1 LKLHHV
7 LHNIFIFP
15 TALEQLSQ
23 KYNNMLEIC
32 YLVYS
37 MAEVAAAVVVVA
49 VVAVVVVVVVV
60 VDIAVAVVA
69 AAAADGSDAVEW
81 SVAGHVMDVWPAISF
96 RVAYGP
102 TVMHS
107 MPLWRRASLV
117 LTLPTLLLL
126 FYYYIIFIYYF

>member
-49 VVAVVVVVVVV
+49 VVVDIAVVVV
-60 VDIAVAVVA
+60 AVA
-69 AAAADGSDAVEW
+69 AAVVADGSDAVEW
-81 SVAGHVMDVWPAISF
+81 SVAGHVMDVWPTISF
-96 RVAYGP
+96 RAAYGP
-102 TVMHS
+102 AVMHS
-107 MPLWRRASLV
+107 MPLWTLASLE
-117 LTLPTLLLL
+117 LTLSTLLKTR
-126 FYYYIIFIYYF
+126 